1 MKLRSCIF
9 LFAAILSA
17 SATSGPWPAAAD
29 DAPGAAPRIE
39 VTDARFRV
47 IKPDGGILRGA
58 DLVGLIL
65 HLRNGRGEP
74 IDIRIDSVTLP
85 AGKPDAGVELYG
97 LSHRGAGSTDW
108 VPLCKPGSDG
118 RALGFPLP
126 GATPTDEE
134 TPVSGGAF
142 SITCTAGARGKCV
155 MLGYRPWAVAEDGQ
169 SLRPYFA
176 ACVRMMRADYCGDGR
191 PHTRPGVQVDMWD
204 RAGVQT
210 AQTNLPFEAA
220 WGAEGAVCL
229 ARTRVPRVST
239 LDKILASCP
248 RLAAHP
254 PAECETWSDGSAGN
268 VLIWN
273 RSAAVD

>member
-1 MKLRSCIF
+1 MRLRTRIF
-9 LFAAILSA
+9 LSAAIASGSA
-17 SATSGPWPAAAD
+17 IGGTWPAGAD
-29 DAPGAAPRIE
+29 DASGAAPRIE

-47 IKPDGGILRGA
+47 IKPDDSILHGA

-65 HLRNGRGEP
+65 HLRNGRGDP

-97 LSHRGAGSTDW
+97 LSHRAAGSMDW
-108 VPLCKPGSDG
+108 MPLCKPGADG

-126 GATPTDEE
+126 GATPTDDE
-134 TPVSGGAF
+134 TPASGREF

-155 MLGYRPWAVAEDGQ
+155 MLGYRPWAVAENGQ

-191 PHTRPGVQVDMWD
+191 PHTRPDVQIDMWD

-210 AQTNLPFEAA
+210 QQTGLPFEAA
-220 WGAEGAVCL
+220 WGADGAVCI
-229 ARTRVPRVST
+229 ARSRVAAVST
-239 LDKILASCP
+239 LADVLESCP
-248 RLAAHP
+248 RLNLHSADCEAWSQSPDSAA
-254 PAECETWSDGSAGN
+254 
-268 VLIWN
+268 LLWN
-273 RSAAVD
+273 RSPVSN